1 VFHFLSNPFSSTTSL
16 EANPFDDP
24 FADQESVNKPSQ
36 SPQYSHELA
45 ASRGVDLD
53 RREQD
58 LERRERELHQKAE
71 SIRKHGRNNWPPF
84 FPLVYH
90 DISEEIPEASRP
102 LITRLYLLW
111 LILAGTLIVNM
122 VACIFVLTSGGPDGV
137 KDLIVSIIIVPVIGL
152 LSFLLWYR
160 PIYNGYMKEQ
170 SLYYYIYFFFCG
182 WHLAFSL
189 YMLLGI
195 PSTGSAGIIQ
205 TIQRFSHGAVVA
217 GIFGIIATVGW
228 AVQGLGNAFYYRQ
241 IWTHHTSAGHT
252 MEKAK
257 SELATQGAK
266 AYFTRG

>member
-1 VFHFLSNPFSSTTSL
+1 MSRKADITKNPFASTASL
-16 EANPFDDP
+16 DVNPFDDP
-24 FADQESVNKPSQ
+24 FADQDPTHKAS
-36 SPQYSHELA
+36 QYSHELA
-45 ASRGVDLD
+45 ASRAVDLE

-71 SIRKHGRNNWPPF
+71 NIRKHGRNNFPPF

-90 DISEEIPEASRP
+90 DIAEEIPEASRP

-111 LILAGTLIVNM
+111 LVLAGTLIVNA

-137 KDLIVSIIIVPVIGL
+137 KDLIISIILAPVIGI

-170 SLYYYIYFFFCG
+170 SLYYYIYFFFGG

-189 YMLLGI
+189 YMFLGI

-205 TIQRFSHGAVVA
+205 TVHRFSHGALGA
-217 GIFGIIATVGW
+217 GILGVVATVGW
-228 AVQGLGNAFYYRQ
+228 AIQGLGNAFYYRQ
-241 IWTHHTSAGHT
+241 IWAHHKAAGHT
-252 MEKAK
+252 VDKAK

>member
-1 VFHFLSNPFSSTTSL
+1 MHRPSGSTKDPFSSSASL
-16 EANPFDDP
+16 DVNPFDDP
-24 FADQESVNKPSQ
+24 FADQDSVNKT
-36 SPQYSHELA
+36 PQYLPELT
-45 ASRGVDLD
+45 ASRAADLE

-71 SIRKHGRNNWPPF
+71 NIRKHGRNNWPPF

-90 DISEEIPEASRP
+90 DIGEEIPEASRP
-102 LITRLYLLW
+102 LVKRLYLLW
-111 LILAGTLIVNM
+111 LVLAGTLVMNM
-122 VACIFVLTSGGPDGV
+122 VACIFVLTSGGSDGL
-137 KDLIVSIIIVPVIGL
+137 KDLIASIVFIPVISI

-189 YMLLGI
+189 YMLVHR
-195 PSTGSAGIIQ
+195 TGSAGIIQ
-205 TIQRFSHGAVVA
+205 TIQRFSHGSIVA
-217 GIFGIIATVGW
+217 GILGVIATVGW

-241 IWTHHTSAGHT
+241 IWTHHTAAGHT

>member
-1 VFHFLSNPFSSTTSL
+1 MSAATTNDPFASTESL
-16 EANPFDDP
+16 DVNPFDDP
-24 FADQESVNKPSQ
+24 SPDQQSVNKAS
-36 SPQYSHELA
+36 QYSHELA
-45 ASRGVDLD
+45 ASRVANLD
-53 RREQD
+53 HRERD
-58 LERRERELHQKAE
+58 LERRERELHKKAE
-71 SIRKHGRNNWPPF
+71 TIRKQGRNNWPPF
-84 FPLVYH
+84 FPLIYH

-122 VACIFVLTSGGPDGV
+122 VACIFVLTSGGSDGV
-137 KDLIVSIIIVPVIGL
+137 KDLIVSIIMVPVISI

-205 TIQRFSHGAVVA
+205 TIQRFSHRALVA
-217 GIFGIIATVGW
+217 GILGIIATVGW

-241 IWTHHTSAGHT
+241 IWAHHTAAGHT